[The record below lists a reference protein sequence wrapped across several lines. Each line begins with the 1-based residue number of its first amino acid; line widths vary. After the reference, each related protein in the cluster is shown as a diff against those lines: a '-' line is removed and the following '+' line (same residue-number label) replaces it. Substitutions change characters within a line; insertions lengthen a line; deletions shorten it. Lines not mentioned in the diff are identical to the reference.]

1 MGIRGS
7 WPRSPL
13 TRDVVAS
20 VVLTVLTQ
28 VELVLAGSRVDGPL
42 GVQHVCFGLMTAAV
56 ALRRRAPLAAA
67 LVLALGM
74 AGQTLAGDAPVV
86 GGFLAM
92 LVVVGS
98 LGFHA
103 PWRRGLVGLAAVMA
117 SALLYD
123 VVADRFVVADFVGNA
138 AIVAGTWALAHAVR
152 RSTDARVAAEVAAD
166 RAATRAVQDERQR
179 IARDLHDSVAHAVTL
194 MTLQAGNARERTTDI
209 AIQETLRSVEAGGR
223 TALADMHR
231 FLQVLG
237 PDGRSEA
244 PGLQDLDD
252 MVEQVRAGGMS
263 VELVRAGD
271 LEGLPS
277 SISSTAYRVV
287 QEALTNAVKHS
298 SATHATLTVHSDGRH
313 LLVDVTNTAGAP
325 SATGARSGAGRG
337 LAGLRER
344 LALFQG
350 GLEAGHTQDGQWRVT
365 ARIPLDEAAPS

>member
-7 WPRSPL
+7 WLRSPL
-13 TRDVVAS
+13 TRDATAAL
-20 VVLTVLTQ
+20 VLTLLTQ
-28 VELVLAGSRVDGPL
+28 VELVLAGSRVDGPPA
-42 GVQHVCFGLMTAAV
+42 VQHVCFALMTGAV
-56 ALRRRAPLAAA
+56 ALRRRAPLAAT
-67 LVLALGM
+67 LVLAAGM

-103 PWRRGLVGLAAVMA
+103 SWRRGLAGLAAVA
-117 SALLYD
+117 GSALLYD
-123 VVADRFVVADFVGNA
+123 VLAADFVVADFVGNA
-138 AIVAGTWALAHAVR
+138 AIVVGTWALAHAVR

-166 RAATRAVQDERQR
+166 RAARDAVQVERQR

-194 MTLQAGNARERTTDI
+194 MTLQAGNARERTTD
-209 AIQETLRSVEAGGR
+209 AAMQEALRSVEAGGR

-231 FLQVLG
+231 FLRVLG
-237 PDGRSEA
+237 PDGHSDA

-252 MVEQVRAGGMS
+252 MVEQVRAGGMT
-263 VELVRAGD
+263 VDVVRDGD
-271 LEGLPS
+271 LGQLPA
-277 SISSTAYRVV
+277 SISATAYRVA

-298 SATHATLTVHSDGRH
+298 AASRATVTVTSDGRH
-313 LLVDVTNTAGAP
+313 LMVDVVNTAGAR
-325 SATGARSGAGRG
+325 SAVPARNGAGRG

-350 GLEAGHTQDGQWRVT
+350 RLEAGRTPDGQWRVT
-365 ARIPLDEAAPS
+365 ARIPLDQVVSP